1 MKRFGILAV
10 AGAVFLL
17 QGCDADSIDQVKS
30 LSAGESSLGQAFE
43 ARTDCVQGAWRSFE
57 DAGGRDV
64 VFYSCKLPAP
74 ELAELTDKFRMHS
87 NQMVE
92 QNTTSRWRAAHRD
105 DVARVMSEMSIRDVE
120 LLYVWRIKDG
130 AAPHLADVEVKAAT
144 TFSSFSYSVSQPDAF
159 VALAYRAPLPDL
171 WPQSLF
177 PQLDKNAG
185 ALYRQLSTH

>member
-10 AGAVFLL
+10 AGAVFML

-64 VFYSCKLPAP
+64 VLYSCKLPAP

-130 AAPHLADVEVKAAT
+130 AEPHLADVEVKAAT

>member
-17 QGCDADSIDQVKS
+17 QGCHSDSIDQVKS
-30 LSAGESSLGQAFE
+30 LSVGESSVGQIFE

-64 VFYSCKLPAP
+64 VLFSCKLPAP
-74 ELAELTDKFRMHS
+74 ELAELTDKFRVHS

-92 QNTTSRWRAAHRD
+92 QNTTSRWRKTHRD
-105 DVARVMSEMSIRDVE
+105 DIARVMSEISIRDVE
-120 LLYVWRIKDG
+120 LLYVWRISDG

-159 VALAYRAPLPDL
+159 VALAYRDPLPDL

-185 ALYRQLSTH
+185 PLYRQLSAL